1 MLYIGARPPR
11 HYRFSGVIEHIFVIP
26 DKLLSLTE
34 VEAYVNDTAGLIELR
49 GTCVDYLQLDEECP
63 PPEQPISLL
72 CSSVFGQ

>member
-1 MLYIGARPPR
+1 M
-11 HYRFSGVIEHIFVIP
+11 IP

-34 VEAYVNDTAGLIELR
+34 VEAYDNDTAGLMEPR